1 MNLTKF
7 LLIDSA
13 LVIAIIPVLFL
24 LQNGKRNPP
33 LLRKSNKEE
42 LLSDTSIKL
51 PDKEKL
57 INLEKLA
64 KDQGSGI
71 EFESLIGNWKFVSVW
86 KKDRDD
92 EDHVFSSLLRVFSA
106 NIEFKKEIT
115 TNNSP
120 KFSVITSIRFGLLT
134 IELSGSGY
142 LRGKQPLLAFF
153 INLIELKLRSKIL
166 LRRCLIGPKA
176 KEELFFTLIALENN
190 GDWLSARG
198 QGGALVLWLKG

>member
-1 MNLTKF
+1 MNIIKF

-24 LQNGKRNPP
+24 LQGKKNSHLFR
-33 LLRKSNKEE
+33 RSNKEE
-42 LLSDTSIKL
+42 LLRKTSIVL
-51 PDKEKL
+51 PNKEKL

-71 EFESLIGNWKFVSVW
+71 KFESLMGNWKFASVW

-92 EDHVFSSLLRVFSA
+92 EDHVFSSFLRVFSA
-106 NIEFKKEIT
+106 NIEFQKEIS
-115 TNNSP
+115 TNSSP

-134 IELSGSGY
+134 IEFSGSGY

-153 INLIELKLRSKIL
+153 ISLIELKLRSKIL
-166 LRRCLIGPKA
+166 LRRSLIGPKA
-176 KEELFFTLIALENN
+176 KEELFFSLIALENN

>member
-13 LVIAIIPVLFL
+13 LVIAIIPLLFL
-24 LQNGKRNPP
+24 LQNGKGSSP

-42 LLSDTSIKL
+42 LLRNTSIKL

-57 INLEKLA
+57 TNLERLA

-71 EFESLIGNWKFVSVW
+71 EFESLIGNWKFVSIW
-86 KKDRDD
+86 KKDRDE

-106 NIEFKKEIT
+106 NIEFQKEIS

-134 IELSGSGY
+134 IEFSGSGY

-153 INLIELKLRSKIL
+153 INLIELKLRSNIL
-166 LRRCLIGPKA
+166 LRRSLIGAKA
-176 KEELFFTLIALENN
+176 KEELSFTLIALEDN

>member
-1 MNLTKF
+1 MNITKF

-13 LVIAIIPVLFL
+13 LVIAIIPILFF
-24 LQNGKRNPP
+24 LQGGKNNST
-33 LLRKSNKEE
+33 LLRRSTKEE
-42 LLSDTSIKL
+42 LLRKTSIKL

-86 KKDRDD
+86 KKDSED

-106 NIEFKKEIT
+106 NIEFQKEIS

-134 IELSGSGY
+134 MEFSGSGY

-166 LRRCLIGPKA
+166 LRRSLVGPKA
-176 KEELFFTLIALENN
+176 KEESFFTLIALENN

-198 QGGALVLWLKG
+198 QGGALVIWMKE

>member
-1 MNLTKF
+1 MNITKF
-7 LLIDSA
+7 ILIDSA
-13 LVIAIIPVLFL
+13 LVIAIISVLFL
-24 LQNGKRNPP
+24 LQGGKRNSP
-33 LLRKSNKEE
+33 LLRRSNKEE
-42 LLSDTSIKL
+42 LLRNTSIKL

-92 EDHVFSSLLRVFSA
+92 EDHVFSSFLRVFSA
-106 NIEFKKEIT
+106 NIEFQKEIS

-120 KFSVITSIRFGLLT
+120 EFSVITSIRFGLLT
-134 IELSGSGY
+134 IEFSGSGY

-153 INLIELKLRSKIL
+153 INLIELKLRSNIL
-166 LRRCLIGPKA
+166 LRRSLIGPKA

>member
-7 LLIDSA
+7 ILIDSA

-24 LQNGKRNPP
+24 LQGGKRNSP

-42 LLSDTSIKL
+42 LLRNTSIKL

-71 EFESLIGNWKFVSVW
+71 KFESLMGNWKFVSVW

-92 EDHVFSSLLRVFSA
+92 EDHVFSSFLRVFSA
-106 NIEFKKEIT
+106 NIEFQKEIS

-134 IELSGSGY
+134 IEFSGSGY

-166 LRRCLIGPKA
+166 LRRSLIGPKA
-176 KEELFFTLIALENN
+176 KEELFFSLIALENN

>member
-24 LQNGKRNPP
+24 LQNGKRSSP
-33 LLRKSNKEE
+33 LLRRSNREE
-42 LLSDTSIKL
+42 LLRNTSIKL

-86 KKDRDD
+86 KKDRDE

-106 NIEFKKEIT
+106 NIEFQKEIS

-134 IELSGSGY
+134 IKFSGSGY

-153 INLIELKLRSKIL
+153 INLIELKLHSNIF
-166 LRRCLIGPKA
+166 LRRSLIGPKA

>member
-1 MNLTKF
+1 MNITKF

-24 LQNGKRNPP
+24 LQGGKRNSP

-42 LLSDTSIKL
+42 LFRNTSIKL
-51 PDKEKL
+51 PDKERL

-71 EFESLIGNWKFVSVW
+71 EFESLIGNWKFVSIW
-86 KKDRDD
+86 KKDRDE

-106 NIEFKKEIT
+106 NIEFQKEIS

-134 IELSGSGY
+134 IEFSGSGY

-153 INLIELKLRSKIL
+153 INLIELKLRSNIL
-166 LRRCLIGPKA
+166 LRRSLIGPKA
-176 KEELFFTLIALENN
+176 KEELFFSLIALENN

>member
-1 MNLTKF
+1 MNITKF

-24 LQNGKRNPP
+24 LQGGKRNSP
-33 LLRKSNKEE
+33 LLRRSNKEE
-42 LLSDTSIKL
+42 LLRNTSIKL

-106 NIEFKKEIT
+106 NIEFQKEIS

-134 IELSGSGY
+134 IEFSGSGY

-166 LRRCLIGPKA
+166 LRRSLIGPKA

>member
-1 MNLTKF
+1 MNITKF

-24 LQNGKRNPP
+24 LQGGKRNSP
-33 LLRKSNKEE
+33 LLRRSNKEE
-42 LLSDTSIKL
+42 LLRNTSIKL

-71 EFESLIGNWKFVSVW
+71 EFESLIGNWKFVSIW
-86 KKDRDD
+86 TRDRDE

-106 NIEFKKEIT
+106 NIEFQKEIS

-134 IELSGSGY
+134 MEFSGSGY

-153 INLIELKLRSKIL
+153 INLIELKLRSNIL
-166 LRRCLIGPKA
+166 LRRSLIGAKA

>member
-1 MNLTKF
+1 MNITKF
-7 LLIDSA
+7 ILIDSA
-13 LVIAIIPVLFL
+13 LVIAIISVLFL
-24 LQNGKRNPP
+24 LQGGKRNSP
-33 LLRKSNKEE
+33 LLRRSNKEE
-42 LLSDTSIKL
+42 LLRNTSIKL

-57 INLEKLA
+57 INLEKHA

-71 EFESLIGNWKFVSVW
+71 EFESLIGNWKFVSIW
-86 KKDRDD
+86 KKDRDE

-106 NIEFKKEIT
+106 NIEFQKEIS
-115 TNNSP
+115 TNSSP

-134 IELSGSGY
+134 IEFSGSGY

-153 INLIELKLRSKIL
+153 INLIELKLRSNIL
-166 LRRCLIGPKA
+166 LRRSLIGPKA
-176 KEELFFTLIALENN
+176 KEELFFTLISLENN

>member
-7 LLIDSA
+7 LLIDSV
-13 LVIAIIPVLFL
+13 LVIAIIPVMFL
-24 LQNGKRNPP
+24 LQGGKRISPR
-33 LLRKSNKEE
+33 LRKSNKEE
-42 LLSDTSIKL
+42 LLRNTSIKL

-57 INLEKLA
+57 TILEKLA

-86 KKDRDD
+86 EKDRDN
-92 EDHVFSSLLRVFSA
+92 EDHLFSSLLRVFSA
-106 NIEFKKEIT
+106 NIEFQKEIS

-134 IELSGSGY
+134 IEFSGSGY

-153 INLIELKLRSKIL
+153 INLIELKLRSNIL
-166 LRRCLIGPKA
+166 LRRSLTGPKA
-176 KEELFFTLIALENN
+176 NEELFFTLIALENN

-198 QGGALVLWLKG
+198 QGGALVLWSKG

>member
-1 MNLTKF
+1 MNITKF

-24 LQNGKRNPP
+24 LQGGKRNST
-33 LLRKSNKEE
+33 LLQKSNKEE
-42 LLSDTSIKL
+42 LLRNTSIKL

-86 KKDRDD
+86 KEDRDD

-106 NIEFKKEIT
+106 NIEIKKEIS

-120 KFSVITSIRFGLLT
+120 KYSVITSIRFGLLT
-134 IELSGSGY
+134 IEFSGSGY

-153 INLIELKLRSKIL
+153 IDLIELKLRSKIL
-166 LRRCLIGPKA
+166 LRRSLIGPKA
-176 KEELFFTLIALENN
+176 KEELFFTLIALGNN

>member
-1 MNLTKF
+1 MNITKF
-7 LLIDSA
+7 ILIDSA
-13 LVIAIIPVLFL
+13 LVIAIISVLFL
-24 LQNGKRNPP
+24 LQGGKRNSP
-33 LLRKSNKEE
+33 LLRRSNKEE
-42 LLSDTSIKL
+42 LLRNTSIKL

-86 KKDRDD
+86 KKDRDE

-106 NIEFKKEIT
+106 NIEFQKEIS

-134 IELSGSGY
+134 IEFSGHGY

-153 INLIELKLRSKIL
+153 INLIELKLRSNIL
-166 LRRCLIGPKA
+166 LRRSLIGPKA

-190 GDWLSARG
+190 GDWLSGRG

>member
-1 MNLTKF
+1 MNITKF
-7 LLIDSA
+7 ILIDSA
-13 LVIAIIPVLFL
+13 LVIAIISVLFL
-24 LQNGKRNPP
+24 LQGGKRNSP
-33 LLRKSNKEE
+33 LLQRSNKEE
-42 LLSDTSIKL
+42 LLRKTSIKL

-86 KKDRDD
+86 KKDSDD
-92 EDHVFSSLLRVFSA
+92 EDNVFSSLLRVFSA
-106 NIEFKKEIT
+106 NIEFQKEIS

-120 KFSVITSIRFGLLT
+120 KLSVITSIRFGLLT
-134 IELSGSGY
+134 IEFSGSGY

-153 INLIELKLRSKIL
+153 INLIELKLRSNIL
-166 LRRCLIGPKA
+166 LRRSLIGPKA

>member
-1 MNLTKF
+1 M
-7 LLIDSA
+7 
-13 LVIAIIPVLFL
+13 
-24 LQNGKRNPP
+24 R
-33 LLRKSNKEE
+33 RSNKEE
-42 LLSDTSIKL
+42 LLRNTSIKL

-57 INLEKLA
+57 TILEKLA

-71 EFESLIGNWKFVSVW
+71 KFESLMGNWKFVSVW
-86 KKDRDD
+86 KKNRDD
-92 EDHVFSSLLRVFSA
+92 EDHVFSSFLRVFSA
-106 NIEFKKEIT
+106 NIEFQKEIS

-134 IELSGSGY
+134 IEFSGSGY

-153 INLIELKLRSKIL
+153 INLIELKLRSNIL
-166 LRRCLIGPKA
+166 LRRSLIGPKA
-176 KEELFFTLIALENN
+176 KQELFFSLIALENN

>member
-1 MNLTKF
+1 MNITKF

-24 LQNGKRNPP
+24 LQGGKRNSP
-33 LLRKSNKEE
+33 LLRRSNKEE
-42 LLSDTSIKL
+42 LLRNTSIKL

-71 EFESLIGNWKFVSVW
+71 EFESLIGNWKFVSIW
-86 KKDRDD
+86 KKDRDE

-106 NIEFKKEIT
+106 NIEFQKEIS

-134 IELSGSGY
+134 IEFSGSGY

-153 INLIELKLRSKIL
+153 INLIELKLRSNIL
-166 LRRCLIGPKA
+166 LRRSLIGPKA

>member
-1 MNLTKF
+1 MNITKF

-24 LQNGKRNPP
+24 LQGGKRNSP
-33 LLRKSNKEE
+33 LLRKSDKEE
-42 LLSDTSIKL
+42 LLRNTSIKL

-106 NIEFKKEIT
+106 NIEFQKEIS

-120 KFSVITSIRFGLLT
+120 KFSVITSIRFGVLT
-134 IELSGSGY
+134 IEFSGSGY
-142 LRGKQPLLAFF
+142 LKGKQPLLAFF
-153 INLIELKLRSKIL
+153 INLIELKLRSNIL
-166 LRRCLIGPKA
+166 LRRSLIGPKA

-190 GDWLSARG
+190 GDCLSARG
-198 QGGALVLWLKG
+198 QGGSLVIWLKG

>member
-1 MNLTKF
+1 MNITKF
-7 LLIDSA
+7 LLIDSV
-13 LVIAIIPVLFL
+13 LVFAIILVLFL
-24 LQNGKRNPP
+24 LQGEKKISTF
-33 LLRKSNKEE
+33 LRRSNKEE
-42 LLSDTSIKL
+42 LLRKTSIKL

-71 EFESLIGNWKFVSVW
+71 KFESLIGNWKFVSVW

-92 EDHVFSSLLRVFSA
+92 EDHVFSSFLRVFSA
-106 NIEFKKEIT
+106 NIEFQKEIS

-120 KFSVITSIRFGLLT
+120 EFSVITSIRFGLLT
-134 IELSGSGY
+134 IEFSGSGY
-142 LRGKQPLLAFF
+142 LRGKQPLLAFC
-153 INLIELKLRSKIL
+153 ISLIELKLRSKIL
-166 LRRCLIGPKA
+166 LRRSLIGPKA
-176 KEELFFTLIALENN
+176 KEELFFSLIALENN

>member
-1 MNLTKF
+1 MNITKF
-7 LLIDSA
+7 ILIDSA
-13 LVIAIIPVLFL
+13 LVIAIISVLFL
-24 LQNGKRNPP
+24 LQGGKRNSP
-33 LLRKSNKEE
+33 LLRRSNKEE
-42 LLSDTSIKL
+42 LLRNTSIKL

-86 KKDRDD
+86 KKDRDE

-106 NIEFKKEIT
+106 NIEFQKEIS

-134 IELSGSGY
+134 IEFSGSGY

-153 INLIELKLRSKIL
+153 INLIELKLRSNIL
-166 LRRCLIGPKA
+166 LRRSLIGPKA

>member
-1 MNLTKF
+1 MNISKF

-24 LQNGKRNPP
+24 LQNGKRSSP

-42 LLSDTSIKL
+42 LLRNTSIKL

-71 EFESLIGNWKFVSVW
+71 KFESLMGNWKFVSVW

-92 EDHVFSSLLRVFSA
+92 EDHVFSSFLRVFSA
-106 NIEFKKEIT
+106 NIEFQKEIS

-120 KFSVITSIRFGLLT
+120 EFSVITSIRFGLLT
-134 IELSGSGY
+134 IEFSGSGY
-142 LRGKQPLLAFF
+142 LRGKQPLLAFC
-153 INLIELKLRSKIL
+153 ISLIELKLRSKIL
-166 LRRCLIGPKA
+166 LRRSLIGPKA
-176 KEELFFTLIALENN
+176 KEELFFSLIALENN

>member
-1 MNLTKF
+1 MNITKF

-13 LVIAIIPVLFL
+13 LIIAIIPVLFL
-24 LQNGKRNPP
+24 LQGGKRNSPV
-33 LLRKSNKEE
+33 LRRSNKEE
-42 LLSDTSIKL
+42 LLRNTSIKL

-86 KKDRDD
+86 KKDRDE

-106 NIEFKKEIT
+106 NIEFQKEIS

-120 KFSVITSIRFGLLT
+120 EFSVITSIRFGLLT
-134 IELSGSGY
+134 IEFSGSGY

-166 LRRCLIGPKA
+166 LRRSLIGPKA
-176 KEELFFTLIALENN
+176 KEELFFSLIALENN

>member
-1 MNLTKF
+1 MNITKF
-7 LLIDSA
+7 ILIDSA
-13 LVIAIIPVLFL
+13 LVIAIISVLFL
-24 LQNGKRNPP
+24 LQGGKRNSP
-33 LLRKSNKEE
+33 LLRRSNKEE
-42 LLSDTSIKL
+42 LLRNTSIKL

-64 KDQGSGI
+64 TDQGSGI

-86 KKDRDD
+86 KKDSDD
-92 EDHVFSSLLRVFSA
+92 EDNVFSSLLRVFSA
-106 NIEFKKEIT
+106 NIEFQKEIS

-134 IELSGSGY
+134 IEFSGSGY
-142 LRGKQPLLAFF
+142 LKGKQPLLAFF
-153 INLIELKLRSKIL
+153 INLIELKLRSNIL
-166 LRRCLIGPKA
+166 LRRSLIGPKA
-176 KEELFFTLIALENN
+176 KEDLFFTLIALENN

>member
-1 MNLTKF
+1 MNITKF
-7 LLIDSA
+7 ILIDSA
-13 LVIAIIPVLFL
+13 LVIAIISVLFL
-24 LQNGKRNPP
+24 LQGGKRNSP
-33 LLRKSNKEE
+33 LLRRSNKEE
-42 LLSDTSIKL
+42 LLRNTSIKL

-71 EFESLIGNWKFVSVW
+71 EFESLIGNWKFVSIW
-86 KKDRDD
+86 KKDRDE

-106 NIEFKKEIT
+106 NIEFQKEIS

-134 IELSGSGY
+134 MEFSGSGY

-153 INLIELKLRSKIL
+153 INLIELKLRSNIL
-166 LRRCLIGPKA
+166 LRRSLIGPKA

>member
-1 MNLTKF
+1 MNITKY
-7 LLIDSA
+7 LLIDLA

-24 LQNGKRNPP
+24 LQGGKRNSP
-33 LLRKSNKEE
+33 LLRRSNKEE
-42 LLSDTSIKL
+42 LLRKTSIKL

-106 NIEFKKEIT
+106 NIEFQKEISN
-115 TNNSP
+115 NNSP

-134 IELSGSGY
+134 IEFSGSGY

-153 INLIELKLRSKIL
+153 INLIELKLRSNIL
-166 LRRCLIGPKA
+166 LRRSLIGPKA
-176 KEELFFTLIALENN
+176 KEELFFTLIALEEN

-198 QGGALVLWLKG
+198 QGGDLVLWLKD

>member
-1 MNLTKF
+1 MNITKF

-24 LQNGKRNPP
+24 LQGEKKNSP
-33 LLRKSNKEE
+33 LFRRSNKEE
-42 LLSDTSIKL
+42 LLRKTSIKL

-86 KKDRDD
+86 KKDRDE

-106 NIEFKKEIT
+106 NIEFQKEIS

-134 IELSGSGY
+134 IEFSGSGY

-153 INLIELKLRSKIL
+153 INLIELKLRSNIL
-166 LRRCLIGPKA
+166 LRRSLIGPKA
-176 KEELFFTLIALENN
+176 KEELFFTLISLENN

>member
-1 MNLTKF
+1 M
-7 LLIDSA
+7 
-13 LVIAIIPVLFL
+13 
-24 LQNGKRNPP
+24 
-33 LLRKSNKEE
+33 RK
-42 LLSDTSIKL
+42 TAIKL

-57 INLEKLA
+57 TNLEKLA

-86 KKDRDD
+86 KKDRDE

-106 NIEFKKEIT
+106 NIEFKKEIST
-115 TNNSP
+115 DNSP
-120 KFSVITSIRFGLLT
+120 KFSVITSIQFGLLT
-134 IELSGSGY
+134 IEFSGSGY

-153 INLIELKLRSKIL
+153 INLIELKLRSNIL
-166 LRRCLIGPKA
+166 LRRSLIGAKA
-176 KEELFFTLIALENN
+176 KEELSFTLIALEDN

>member
-1 MNLTKF
+1 MNITKF

-24 LQNGKRNPP
+24 LQGGKRNSP
-33 LLRKSNKEE
+33 LLRRSNKEE
-42 LLSDTSIKL
+42 LLRNTSIKL

-86 KKDRDD
+86 KKDRDE

-106 NIEFKKEIT
+106 NIEFQKEIS

-134 IELSGSGY
+134 IEFSGSGY
-142 LRGKQPLLAFF
+142 LRGKQPLLAFC
-153 INLIELKLRSKIL
+153 ISLIELKLRSKIL
-166 LRRCLIGPKA
+166 LRRSLIGPKA
-176 KEELFFTLIALENN
+176 KEELFFSLIALENN

>member
-1 MNLTKF
+1 MNITKF

-13 LVIAIIPVLFL
+13 LVMAVISALFL
-24 LQNGKRNPP
+24 LQGGKKNSP
-33 LLRKSNKEE
+33 LLRRSNKEK
-42 LLSDTSIKL
+42 LLRNTSIKL

-86 KKDRDD
+86 KKDRDE
-92 EDHVFSSLLRVFSA
+92 EDHFFSSLLRVFSA
-106 NIEFKKEIT
+106 NIEFQKEIS

-134 IELSGSGY
+134 IEFSGSGY

-153 INLIELKLRSKIL
+153 INLIELKLRSNIL
-166 LRRCLIGPKA
+166 LRRSLIGPKA

-198 QGGALVLWLKG
+198 QGGALVLWLKD

>member
-1 MNLTKF
+1 MNITKF

-13 LVIAIIPVLFL
+13 LVMAIIPVLFL
-24 LQNGKRNPP
+24 LQGGKRNSP
-33 LLRKSNKEE
+33 LLRRSNKEE
-42 LLSDTSIKL
+42 LLRNTSIKL

-86 KKDRDD
+86 KKDSDD
-92 EDHVFSSLLRVFSA
+92 EDNVFSSLLRVFSA
-106 NIEFKKEIT
+106 NIEFQKEIS

-134 IELSGSGY
+134 IEFSGSGY

-153 INLIELKLRSKIL
+153 INLIELKLRSNIL
-166 LRRCLIGPKA
+166 LRRSLIGPKA

>member
-1 MNLTKF
+1 MNITKF

-13 LVIAIIPVLFL
+13 LAIAIIPVLFL
-24 LQNGKRNPP
+24 LQGGKRNSP
-33 LLRKSNKEE
+33 LLRRSNKEE
-42 LLSDTSIKL
+42 LLRNTAIKL

-57 INLEKLA
+57 VNLETLA

-71 EFESLIGNWKFVSVW
+71 EFESLIGNWKFVSIW
-86 KKDRDD
+86 TRDRDE
-92 EDHVFSSLLRVFSA
+92 EDLVFSSLLRVFSA
-106 NIEFKKEIT
+106 NIEFQKEIS

-134 IELSGSGY
+134 IEFSGSGY

-153 INLIELKLRSKIL
+153 INLIELKLRSNIL
-166 LRRCLIGPKA
+166 LRRSLIGAKA
-176 KEELFFTLIALENN
+176 KEELFFTLISLDNSGN
-190 GDWLSARG
+190 WLSARG

>member
-1 MNLTKF
+1 MR
-7 LLIDSA
+7 S
-13 LVIAIIPVLFL
+13 
-24 LQNGKRNPP
+24 
-33 LLRKSNKEE
+33 SNKEE
-42 LLSDTSIKL
+42 LLRKTAIKL

-57 INLEKLA
+57 TNLEKLA

-86 KKDRDD
+86 KKDRDE

-106 NIEFKKEIT
+106 NIEFKKEIS

-120 KFSVITSIRFGLLT
+120 KYSVITSIQFGLLT
-134 IELSGSGY
+134 IEFSGSGY
-142 LRGKQPLLAFF
+142 LRGEQPLLAFF
-153 INLIELKLRSKIL
+153 INLIELKLRSNIL
-166 LRRCLIGPKA
+166 LRKSLIGPKA

>member
-1 MNLTKF
+1 MNITKF

-24 LQNGKRNPP
+24 LQGGKRNSP
-33 LLRKSNKEE
+33 LLQRSNKEE
-42 LLSDTSIKL
+42 LLRNTSIKL

-57 INLEKLA
+57 INQEKLA

-71 EFESLIGNWKFVSVW
+71 EFESLIGNWNFVSVW
-86 KKDRDD
+86 KKDSHD

-106 NIEFKKEIT
+106 NIEFQKEIS
-115 TNNSP
+115 TNYSP

-134 IELSGSGY
+134 IEFSGPGY

-153 INLIELKLRSKIL
+153 INLIELKLRSNIL
-166 LRRCLIGPKA
+166 LRKSLIGPKA

>member
-1 MNLTKF
+1 MNISKF

-24 LQNGKRNPP
+24 LQGKKKTLP
-33 LLRKSNKEE
+33 LLRRSNKEE
-42 LLSDTSIKL
+42 LLRKTSIKL

-71 EFESLIGNWKFVSVW
+71 KFESLMGNWKFVSVW

-92 EDHVFSSLLRVFSA
+92 EDHVFSSFLRVFSA
-106 NIEFKKEIT
+106 NIEFQKEIS

-134 IELSGSGY
+134 IEFSGSGY
-142 LRGKQPLLAFF
+142 LRGKQPLLAFC
-153 INLIELKLRSKIL
+153 ISLIELKLRSKIL
-166 LRRCLIGPKA
+166 LRRSLIGPKA
-176 KEELFFTLIALENN
+176 KEELFFSLIALENN

>member
-1 MNLTKF
+1 MNITKF

-24 LQNGKRNPP
+24 LQGGKRNST
-33 LLRKSNKEE
+33 LLQKSNKEE
-42 LLSDTSIKL
+42 LLRNTSIKL
-51 PDKEKL
+51 PGKKKL
-57 INLEKLA
+57 LKLEKLA

-106 NIEFKKEIT
+106 NIEFKKEIS

-134 IELSGSGY
+134 IEFSGSGY

-153 INLIELKLRSKIL
+153 INLIELKLRSNIL
-166 LRRCLIGPKA
+166 LRRSLIGPKA